1 MENKKKR
8 IFHIIQIGTNDD
20 IASRAFDIFIVVMI
34 FLNLFVT
41 LFATFDISEDY
52 KTVVD
57 VIEWGTVIIFTIE
70 YLLRLWTASYLF
82 PNKSYWGAKLAF
94 VVSFFGLIDLLSILP
109 TYLPLIF
116 PAGAV
121 AFRMFRVIRIF
132 RLFKVNAKYDAFN
145 IITDVLKEK
154 RKQLFSSLIM
164 ILILMVAASLCMY
177 GLEHVKQPT
186 VFKNAFSGIWWSAS
200 TILTIGYGDIAPQTT
215 GGKIM
220 AMIISFLGVGMVA
233 VPTGIISA
241 GFVEQYQKVK
251 RFTDESEVRALR
263 FVTSLVDAKHAWAGK
278 LLKDIVFPPQLLLA
292 VILRGDGGNEEEII
306 PEGSTRIQTGDTL
319 VFAAKRYDG
328 AKSINLQEVEVKDEH
343 PWVNRAIRDLDISQ
357 LDLIVSI
364 ERRGKLL
371 IPNGSTVIKKGDTLV
386 IYSKRQQS

>member
-1 MENKKKR
+1 MYSLENS
-8 IFHIIQIGTNDD
+8 
-20 IASRAFDIFIVVMI
+20 A
-34 FLNLFVT
+34 
-41 LFATFDISEDY
+41 
-52 KTVVD
+52 
-57 VIEWGTVIIFTIE
+57 
-70 YLLRLWTASYLF
+70 
-82 PNKSYWGAKLAF
+82 
-94 VVSFFGLIDLLSILP
+94 
-109 TYLPLIF
+109 
-116 PAGAV
+116 
-121 AFRMFRVIRIF
+121 
-132 RLFKVNAKYDAFN
+132 
-145 IITDVLKEK
+145 
-154 RKQLFSSLIM
+154 
-164 ILILMVAASLCMY
+164 
-177 GLEHVKQPT
+177 QPG
-186 VFKNAFSGIWWSAS
+186 VFKNALSGIWWAAS
-200 TILTIGYGDIAPQTT
+200 TILTIGYGDIAPITT

-220 AMIISFLGVGMVA
+220 SMIISFLGVGMVA

-263 FVTSLVDAKHAWAGK
+263 FVTSVVDAKHAWAGK

-343 PWVNRAIRDLDISQ
+343 PWVDRAIRDLDISQ

-371 IPNGSTVIKKGDTLV
+371 IPNGSTVIKRGDMLV
-386 IYSKRQQS
+386 IYSKRKQS